1 MKIFV
6 YKSLIVFFLVFLAFH
21 LTFNYALGSLER
33 KLVNFTSKGNIEF
46 LKEELRNQLEEA
58 VEKEE
63 LIKKSDALL
72 LRKFLDKVKKEIY
85 K

>member
-1 MKIFV
+1 M
-6 YKSLIVFFLVFLAFH
+6 
-21 LTFNYALGSLER
+21 
-33 KLVNFTSKGNIEF
+33 NFTSKGNIEF

>member
-6 YKSLIVFFLVFLAFH
+6 YKSLIVFFIVFLAFH
-21 LTFNYALGSLER
+21 LTFNYALRSLER